1 VSLLNTRGSDA
12 TVKFAIANGRQ
23 LAWVTR
29 DDPNLPWDASDV
41 WLADLIDAGSDVYLG
56 RSTRSLAA

>member
-1 VSLLNTRGSDA
+1 M
-12 TVKFAIANGRQ
+12 KFAIANGRQ